1 MKEKRHVCF
10 GGALTK
16 GKKLKYI
23 TYLVLKSYA
32 SQASVIFVKH
42 NYFFCLWRKHQSA
55 LAAGKTKKINNIRV
69 EKVPTWL
76 WCQCDFPKVIKHPSL
91 SICYFLFWSYLIYAF
106 YFFSLAVVAIFR
118 FCHRRTY
125 CCWRNGFFYRKIK
138 SLPLIF
144 FLFFRFFNFSSQ
156 KVRYSCVLLAW
167 IVNIPFHHIV
177 PARISKPTLWVADI
191 NYWIKWKVVKK
202 VSRLRLYE
210 EDSKLTFW

>member
-32 SQASVIFVKH
+32 SQASVIFVNH
-42 NYFFCLWRKHQSA
+42 NEFFCLWRKHQSA

-91 SICYFLFWSYLIYAF
+91 SICYFLFWSYLFYAF
-106 YFFSLAVVAIFR
+106 YSFSLAVVAIFR

-125 CCWRNGFFYRKIK
+125 CWWQNRFFFTAKLKVYLCFFFYF
-138 SLPLIF
+138 SVFSIF
-144 FLFFRFFNFSSQ
+144 FTEGKIQLCFTRLDRQYTFSSH
-156 KVRYSCVLLAW
+156 R
-167 IVNIPFHHIV
+167 
-177 PARISKPTLWVADI
+177 TG
-191 NYWIKWKVVKK
+191 
-202 VSRLRLYE
+202 
-210 EDSKLTFW
+210 

>member
-1 MKEKRHVCF
+1 M
-10 GGALTK
+10 LNT
-16 GKKLKYI
+16 I
-23 TYLVLKSYA
+23 
-32 SQASVIFVKH
+32 I
-42 NYFFCLWRKHQSA
+42 FFCLWRKHQSA

-156 KVRYSCVLLAW
+156 KVRYSCVYSPGSSIYLF
-167 IVNIPFHHIV
+167 IT
-177 PARISKPTLWVADI
+177 S
-191 NYWIKWKVVKK
+191 Y
-202 VSRLRLYE
+202 RLEYQSRLYE
-210 EDSKLTFW
+210 WQISITE

>member
-42 NYFFCLWRKHQSA
+42 NYFFSLWRKHQSA
-55 LAAGKTKKINNIRV
+55 LVAGKTKKINNL
-69 EKVPTWL
+69 TWL

-125 CCWRNGFFYRKIK
+125 CCWRNRFFFTAKLKVYLWFFFYF
-138 SLPLIF
+138 SVFSIF
-144 FLFFRFFNFSSQ
+144 LHR
-156 KVRYSCVLLAW
+156 R
-167 IVNIPFHHIV
+167 
-177 PARISKPTLWVADI
+177 
-191 NYWIKWKVVKK
+191 
-202 VSRLRLYE
+202 
-210 EDSKLTFW
+210 

>member
-91 SICYFLFWSYLIYAF
+91 SICYILFWSYLIYAF
-106 YFFSLAVVAIFR
+106 YFFSLRLSPFFASAIVVHIVADGIV
-118 FCHRRTY
+118 
-125 CCWRNGFFYRKIK
+125 FFYRKIK

-144 FLFFRFFNFSSQ
+144 FSIFPFFQFFFTEGKIQLCFTRLDRQYTFSSH
-156 KVRYSCVLLAW
+156 R
-167 IVNIPFHHIV
+167 
-177 PARISKPTLWVADI
+177 TG
-191 NYWIKWKVVKK
+191 
-202 VSRLRLYE
+202 
-210 EDSKLTFW
+210 

>member
-91 SICYFLFWSYLIYAF
+91 SICYFLFWSYLFYAF
-106 YFFSLAVVAIFR
+106 YSFSLAVVAIFR

-125 CCWRNGFFYRKIK
+125 CCCEAICFMHF
-138 SLPLIF
+138 
-144 FLFFRFFNFSSQ
+144 
-156 KVRYSCVLLAW
+156 
-167 IVNIPFHHIV
+167 IPFHLRLSPFFASAIVVHIV
-177 PARISKPTLWVADI
+177 ADRIVFFFFTA
-191 NYWIKWKVVKK
+191 KWKVYLYLFFYFSVFSIFFTEGKIQLCFT
-202 VSRLRLYE
+202 RLDRQY
-210 EDSKLTFW
+210 TFSSHRTG